1 MMMYVRFP
9 LTLRQVENLLHERGI
24 GHSHK
29 KTACAWWNRPEP
41 MLLSFHKGNFV
52 RKLPHCSF
60 DHALNS
66 G

>member
-1 MMMYVRFP
+1 MMYVRFP

-24 GHSHK
+24 GDSHK

-41 MLLSFHKGNFV
+41 MLL